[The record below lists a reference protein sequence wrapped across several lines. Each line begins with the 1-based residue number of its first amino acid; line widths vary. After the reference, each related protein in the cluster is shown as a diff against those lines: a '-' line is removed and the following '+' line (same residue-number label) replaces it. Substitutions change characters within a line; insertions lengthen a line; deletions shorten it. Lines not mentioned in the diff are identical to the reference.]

1 MDPSTHQH
9 LFVAPPSWPRG
20 PPRARKRRRS
30 LPPLAPS
37 WTVVN
42 TPAPARTASL
52 SDSGRDS
59 RRDSGSDSDR
69 SRSHPDPKAHR
80 GGHTKRYTA
89 ILTTHNLLPPPPLP
103 LFLRTKHLSA
113 MTALLH
119 RSLLERDYPR
129 ASRAFGLLLR
139 CRAVDI
145 RTMWSI
151 GLEILLHRPDTQNF
165 ARAIEFVNRMVL
177 EYPYTNNIHSYHPA
191 FGRGVVG
198 RVNVRPSVV
207 EFYPA
212 LFNMLVKASEAA
224 AAAAKE
230 DDDGERG
237 ELRPERIRE
246 QIEALTMTPPWTDMA
261 VLWLLRGMVCNWM
274 ADLEGRGQGR
284 SGVLRREAELC
295 FAKVKEMGAEVPE
308 GVERGD
314 GDSDVEEEGE
324 GEGEGEKGNGDSD
337 VGGEGNGDSGMEG
350 EGDGDRDVEG
360 EVTGGNDMKGEK
372 VIWDHEAATDVQWP
386 GI

>member
-1 MDPSTHQH
+1 M
-9 LFVAPPSWPRG
+9 
-20 PPRARKRRRS
+20 
-30 LPPLAPS
+30 
-37 WTVVN
+37 
-42 TPAPARTASL
+42 
-52 SDSGRDS
+52 
-59 RRDSGSDSDR
+59 
-69 SRSHPDPKAHR
+69 
-80 GGHTKRYTA
+80 
-89 ILTTHNLLPPPPLP
+89 
-103 LFLRTKHLSA
+103 
-113 MTALLH
+113 
-119 RSLLERDYPR
+119 
-129 ASRAFGLLLR
+129 
-139 CRAVDI
+139 
-145 RTMWSI
+145 
-151 GLEILLHRPDTQNF
+151 
-165 ARAIEFVNRMVL
+165 
-177 EYPYTNNIHSYHPA
+177 
-191 FGRGVVG
+191 
-198 RVNVRPSVV
+198 RPSVV

-284 SGVLRREAELC
+284 SGVLRMEAEVC

-324 GEGEGEKGNGDSD
+324 GEGEKSNGDSD
-337 VGGEGNGDSGMEG
+337 VGGEGNGDSSMEG
-350 EGDGDRDVEG
+350 EGNGDRDVEG

-372 VIWDHEAATDVQWP
+372 VIWDHEAATNAQWP